1 MNRVVDAKANE
12 DFSLDLK
19 FDDGSV
25 KRFDVTP
32 YLNLGVFRELRD
44 ADYFKQVTI
53 AFGTVQWPNEQ
64 DISPDTMYIEGVDI
78 AESSFSKPSE
88 PVVTHPSDP
97 RPPTPDSR
105 L

>member
-1 MNRVVDAKANE
+1 MNRVIDAKANE

-19 FDDGSV
+19 FEDGSV

-32 YLNLGVFRELRD
+32 YLNLGVFRELKD

-64 DISPDTMYIEGVDI
+64 DISPDTLYIEGVDTTG
-78 AESSFSKPSE
+78 STFSKPSAPE
-88 PVVTHPSDP
+88 LAGQT
-97 RPPTPDSR
+97 R
-105 L
+105 

>member
-1 MNRVVDAKANE
+1 MNRVIDAKANE

-32 YLNLGVFRELRD
+32 YLNFGVFRELKD

-53 AFGTVQWPNEQ
+53 AFGTVRWPNEQ
-64 DISPDTMYIEGVDI
+64 DISPDTLYIEGVDI
-78 AESSFSKPSE
+78 AESSFSKPSVPE
-88 PVVTHPSDP
+88 LAGQTS
-97 RPPTPDSR
+97 
-105 L
+105 

>member
-1 MNRVVDAKANE
+1 MNRVIDAKTNE

-19 FDDGSV
+19 FDDGSM

-32 YLNLGVFRELRD
+32 YLSLGVFRELRD

-64 DISPDTMYIEGVDI
+64 DISPDTLYLEGIDI
-78 AESSFSKPSE
+78 ADSSLSQPS
-88 PVVTHPSDP
+88 
-97 RPPTPDSR
+97 PPELAGQTK
-105 L
+105 

>member
-1 MNRVVDAKANE
+1 MNRVVAARPNE

-19 FDDGSV
+19 FDDGSM

-64 DISPDTMYIEGVDI
+64 DISPDTLYLEGIDI
-78 AESSFSKPSE
+78 AESSFFQPS
-88 PVVTHPSDP
+88 
-97 RPPTPDSR
+97 PPELAGQTK
-105 L
+105 